1 MVFVFAFG
9 HSKSHLLLLF
19 IIFPSSKIVFSSNSV
34 IFLRRLCTLLQRA
47 KGYYG
52 RWQRIKVSSQKRSL
66 HHRLFKSFLP
76 IIIFSKVCS
85 PSSSFHYFTPPRYFQ
100 SYLAIESYLA
110 IKSSCQHLRRSVCLV
125 ASFVATPSTNCTSGS
140 SLTSLFTSLSFLLF
154 DRAAQTN
161 LVVAQKGY
169 C

>member
-66 HHRLFKSFLP
+66 HHHFFQKCAPHHHLF
-76 IIIFSKVCS
+76 IIL
-85 PSSSFHYFTPPRYFQ
+85 HLLG
-100 SYLAIESYLA
+100 YLAIESYLA

-125 ASFVATPSTNCTSGS
+125 AFFAATPSTNCS
-140 SLTSLFTSLSFLLF
+140 SLTSNEIHMSMF
-154 DRAAQTN
+154 DFN
-161 LVVAQKGY
+161 
-169 C
+169 